1 MLKKQNIEMLKM
13 RLRLFR
19 TAPQKLDIILVECGS
34 VSAQPHDIVRNKTLL
49 FVDNLHLG
57 FKNLDIVFNL
67 CNLLLVF
74 GFQ

>member
-1 MLKKQNIEMLKM
+1 M
-13 RLRLFR
+13 RLCLFR

>member
-49 FVDNLHLG
+49 FVENLHLG
-57 FKNLDIVFNL
+57 FKNLDIVL
-67 CNLLLVF
+67 YLGNLLLVF

>member
-1 MLKKQNIEMLKM
+1 MLKM